1 MNASSIASL
10 ATNLAD
16 TGLRQQVGIS
26 VLRKA
31 LDIES
36 STALALLQAVP
47 PPPNLPANLGS
58 NINTTA

>member
-1 MNASSIASL
+1 MSLSSIASL

-16 TGLRQQVGIS
+16 TGLRQQVGVS

-36 STALALLQAVP
+36 TTAAILLQALP
-47 PPPNLPANLGS
+47 TPNLPSNLGTHV
-58 NINTTA
+58 NTTA

>member
-47 PPPNLPANLGS
+47 PPNLPANLGS